1 MKEALKNF
9 WSSDA
14 DSYNKAI
21 KCTLN
26 SVIMRKSWQKI
37 FIEVLGDKKLKIL
50 DVGTGPG
57 IVALMLAELGHDVT
71 GVDLSDDM
79 LKNALRNRETLGISV
94 DFRRGDAEHLP
105 FNDESYDAVVNR
117 YVLWT
122 VLDPKTAVNEWKRVL
137 KPGGKIV
144 IVDGNWYAN
153 ENSMKRMLWRA
164 FSSLLVMI
172 TERKNPLTCDLD
184 PKLKNKL
191 WSIKANRPD
200 ADRRFLEQSG
210 FKDIY
215 VIDKINQRTNTTIE
229 HLKYGYQGDTFLI
242 TATKA

>member
-1 MKEALKNF
+1 MKEALRNF

-21 KCTLN
+21 KSTLH
-26 SVIMRKSWQKI
+26 SVNLKKSWQEI
-37 FIEVLGDKKLKIL
+37 FTEVLGDNKLKIL

-71 GVDLSDDM
+71 GVDLSEDM
-79 LKNALRNRETLGISV
+79 LKNALKNRDALSISV
-94 DFRRGDAEHLP
+94 DFRKGDAEHLP
-105 FNDESYDAVVNR
+105 FNDESFDAVVNR

-122 VLDPKTAVNEWKRVL
+122 VPDPKTAISEWNRVL

-144 IVDGNWYAN
+144 IIDGNWYAN
-153 ENSMKRMLWRA
+153 ENSIKRKLWHA
-164 FSSLLVMI
+164 FSLVLVI
-172 TERKNPLTCDLD
+172 LTERKNPLTSNLD

-191 WSIKANRPD
+191 WSIKASRPD
-200 ADRRFLEQSG
+200 ADRRFLEQRG

-215 VIDKINQRTNTTIE
+215 VMDKINRRTKNLLE

-242 TATKA
+242 TATKT